1 LRSSREAAFSARR
14 FSISCSMLADDD
26 DGACPSAEVA
36 KNADNANT
44 AEHP

>member
-1 LRSSREAAFSARR
+1 
-14 FSISCSMLADDD
+14 MLADDD
-26 DGACPSAEVA
+26 DGACPSAEGA